1 MPLNCFSASRFLH
14 SYPSLPPL
22 LLYRSFF
29 SLFPLLPPPHP
40 ELHPRPPCLPSLL
53 HISLSTLPRFCPSFL
68 LSFAPS
74 FPGEWQ
80 AHKCSNDSGGG
91 VSVTAIAA
99 VTGARLSLGANTASA
114 SLASPAITRDGEGG
128 RKREKWLKS
137 PFHPN
142 KFIYQ
147 VFLAFQTITI
157 TMAQS
162 LFASQHHLAVDKDLE
177 QMNRLKQGCQTQTH
191 LEPKCK
197 TFGQSLGPAL
207 ILIEKSKHNTRVRWN
222 NS

>member
-1 MPLNCFSASRFLH
+1 MWGVWNSSQVPILTFEFSSRWPHHLMPLNCFSASCFLH
-14 SYPSLPPL
+14 SSPSVPPL

-40 ELHPRPPCLPSLL
+40 ELRLRPPCLPSLL

-114 SLASPAITRDGEGG
+114 SLASLAMMRDGEGG
-128 RKREKWLKS
+128 RKREKWLQS

-142 KFIYQ
+142 KTIYQ
-147 VFLAFQTITI
+147 VCQPSKQSPLLWLIRFLLPNI
-157 TMAQS
+157 
-162 LFASQHHLAVDKDLE
+162 V
-177 QMNRLKQGCQTQTH
+177 
-191 LEPKCK
+191 
-197 TFGQSLGPAL
+197 
-207 ILIEKSKHNTRVRWN
+207 
-222 NS
+222 